1 MKYHDF
7 RIGKTK
13 FTLWLDTK
21 KHIWKVYFG
30 DPFGNRDPDMTFTRA
45 KGNAVFEFV
54 KEFEKQHIQ
63 AIKE

>member
-7 RIGKTK
+7 RIGKIK
-13 FTLWLDTK
+13 FTLWLNTK

-30 DPFGNRDPDMTFTRA
+30 SDVGGRSPDMTFTRA

-54 KEFEKQHIQ
+54 KELEKREIQ
-63 AIKE
+63 LQ